1 MLTVLDQILEAR
13 KTCLSGSPF
22 TSTQEILHTPNTKD
36 SAITVDSDVTNAD
49 WAKKERRESTDLF
62 PKKHVQ
68 HCQRTERQLTNMN
81 LERAT
86 ASHLHYTKVCGGR
99 ELEKE

>member
-1 MLTVLDQILEAR
+1 MMLTVLDQILEAR

-49 WAKKERRESTDLF
+49 
-62 PKKHVQ
+62 
-68 HCQRTERQLTNMN
+68 
-81 LERAT
+81 
-86 ASHLHYTKVCGGR
+86 
-99 ELEKE
+99 